1 MLRGSEPLLTE
12 TGALRSRGHTP
23 CRLCARM
30 VRDGKCRLMGTL
42 LCSSGASRHYAMV
55 VARNGFSIEQ
65 NKGRVDDNMREGRTW
80 GGATVFA
87 AGSMQM
93 RDHCGKVCGKVHFTS
108 ASNGPRSAV
117 CGGGTAEVWGE
128 KIPVQQRNRIA

>member
-1 MLRGSEPLLTE
+1 
-12 TGALRSRGHTP
+12 
-23 CRLCARM
+23 
-30 VRDGKCRLMGTL
+30 MGTL

-65 NKGRVDDNMREGRTW
+65 NKGRVDDNIGGSHM

-117 CGGGTAEVWGE
+117 CGGGTAEVWGSKNLSSSE
-128 KIPVQQRNRIA
+128 IA

>member
-1 MLRGSEPLLTE
+1 MDIHH
-12 TGALRSRGHTP
+12 AA
-23 CRLCARM
+23 CAPEWCGM
-30 VRDGKCRLMGTL
+30 GKCRLMGTL

-93 RDHCGKVCGKVHFTS
+93 RDHCGKVVAKCISQVHRTGREVPSVVGARQRCGERKYLS
-108 ASNGPRSAV
+108 ASRTEANLCLCR
-117 CGGGTAEVWGE
+117 TQH
-128 KIPVQQRNRIA
+128 K

>member
-1 MLRGSEPLLTE
+1 
-12 TGALRSRGHTP
+12 
-23 CRLCARM
+23 
-30 VRDGKCRLMGTL
+30 MGTL
-42 LCSSGASRHYAMV
+42 SCSRGASRHYAMV
-55 VARNGFSIEQ
+55 VARNVFSIEQ
-65 NKGRVDDNMREGRTW
+65 NKGHVDDNMRGSHM

-128 KIPVQQRNRIA
+128 KIPVQQQNRMNASACWSLYLGDYIRFSVVFRLRLAPPY